1 VAMGG
6 GTGVEPLMERTVWG
20 RAGGAR
26 VGIVHRWHG
35 RSLDIGSGGG
45 DTEGGG
51 GNVCSN
57 FLRSERWHKGH
68 MREKP
73 GLWHESV
80 YSLVKPVCLSVL
92 ITFIS

>member
-1 VAMGG
+1 VAIGGGG
-6 GTGVEPLMERTVWG
+6 GTGVEPLMERAVWG

-35 RSLDIGSGGG
+35 RSSDIGSGGG

-57 FLRSERWHKGH
+57 FLRSER
-68 MREKP
+68 
-73 GLWHESV
+73 
-80 YSLVKPVCLSVL
+80 
-92 ITFIS
+92 